1 MKTFFRCKGSQF
13 LTYNPYFTELSKGCF
28 PEKWKGGSKRIDEQ
42 KTRKCIRS
50 VTVWKLS
57 SCTRST
63 AVTSLDTR
71 RNSHLEVLIRGVL
84 WYPSQLSPE
93 IQSSRSC
100 SSLRC
105 HLYSALNIPW
115 IDPSLSSHSLYTLE
129 PIGSFQFLLPWWMIP
144 LPSCLLWNG
153 PVVPWKHC
161 HLPQKKEPL
170 PEASA
175 WGSFFSHASRSRRV
189 RGEVN
194 VSLVTHHCLQIL
206 SLSWICHWVQWKYKS
221 IQAKKGMRKW
231 TENRTFE
238 VKVAAVSLG
247 MRECCV
253 NKWLSWVK
261 DKVDWLWEGWKNWG
275 QVWIICG
282 CWSHLKEEK
291 GKQEQTPPKRW
302 SRQSV
307 IRFGLV
313 SHPNL
318 MSNYNPQC

>member
-1 MKTFFRCKGSQF
+1 MKTFFRCKGTQF
-13 LTYNPYFTELSKGCF
+13 LTHNPYFIELSKGCF
-28 PEKWKGGSKRIDEQ
+28 PEEWKGGSKRIDEQ

-50 VTVWKLS
+50 VTIWKVS
-57 SCTRST
+57 SCTLST

-71 RNSHLEVLIRGVL
+71 RNSHPEVLIRAVL

-115 IDPSLSSHSLYTLE
+115 INPSLSSHSVYTRTHW
-129 PIGSFQFLLPWWMIP
+129 FLSVSASLMNDPFTF
-144 LPSCLLWNG
+144 LPSLKWPSGSLET
-153 PVVPWKHC
+153 
-161 HLPQKKEPL
+161 LPP
-170 PEASA
+170 ASEKRA
-175 WGSFFSHASRSRRV
+175 SGRGSFFSHASRSRRV

-194 VSLVTHHCLQIL
+194 VSLVTHLCLQIL

-238 VKVAAVSLG
+238 VKAAAVSLG
-247 MRECCV
+247 MRECRV
-253 NKWLSWVK
+253 NKWLTWVK

-282 CWSHLKEEK
+282 CWSHLKERKKENK
-291 GKQEQTPPKRW
+291 SKPLPSAEVVSQW
-302 SRQSV
+302 Y
-307 IRFGLV
+307 GLD
-313 SHPNL
+313 
-318 MSNYNPQC
+318 